1 MQGSYGREEAGLFDR
16 VIIIVMDSV
25 GIGEL
30 PDAHLYGDDGANTL
44 GHIYRDIEDFSLP
57 TLEKLG
63 IGNIQ
68 GTKYIRK
75 SSAPIGCYGRAAERS
90 KGKDTITGHWEITG
104 IILDKPFPTY
114 PNGFPEELI
123 RRFEELVGRKILG
136 NKAASGTEIIE
147 ELGAVH
153 METGYPIVYTSA
165 DSVFQ
170 IAAHEEIVPVEVLY
184 EMCEAAREMLTGEQR
199 VARVIARPFVGKPG
213 EFTRTAKRRDYSVEP
228 PTATLL
234 DHAVE
239 QGCSVTAVGKIYDIF
254 AGRGISRYVHTGS
267 NRDGMEKTMDYI
279 KENDKGIIFTNLV
292 DFDMK
297 YGHRNN
303 AEGYGAA
310 LRDFD
315 SGLCVLLDCLKKRDL
330 LILTADHGCDPT
342 TESTDHSR
350 EYVPILAY
358 GKMLRRGV
366 DIGTRESFADIGA
379 TAARALGI
387 KGISAGNSFLDSIV

>member
-1 MQGSYGREEAGLFDR
+1 LFDR

-30 PDAHLYGDDGANTL
+30 PDAHLYGDEGANTL
-44 GHIYRDIEDFSLP
+44 GHIYRDVEGFSLP

-63 IGNIQ
+63 IGDIQ
-68 GTKYIRK
+68 GTRYIGK
-75 SSAPIGCYGRAAERS
+75 SSAPIGCFGRAAEKS

-123 RRFEELVGRKILG
+123 RRFEKLVGRRVLG
-136 NKAASGTEIIE
+136 NKAASGTQIIE
-147 ELGAVH
+147 ELGAAH

-170 IAAHEEIVPVEVLY
+170 IAAHEEIVPVEDLY
-184 EMCEAAREMLTGEQR
+184 GMCEAAREMLTGEHR

-213 EFTRTAKRRDYSVEP
+213 EFIRTARRRDYSVEP
-228 PTATLL
+228 PAATLL

-239 QGCSVTAVGKIYDIF
+239 QGYSVTAVGKIYDIF
-254 AGRGISRYVHTGS
+254 AGRGISRHVHTGS

-279 KENDKGIIFTNLV
+279 NENGKGIIFTNLV

-303 AEGYGAA
+303 TEGYGAA
-310 LRDFD
+310 LREFD
-315 SGLCVLLDCLKKRDL
+315 SWLSGLLDCLKEKDL
-330 LILTADHGCDPT
+330 LIITADHGCDPT

-379 TAARALGI
+379 TAAQALGI
-387 KGISAGNSFLDSIV
+387 KGLCVGNSFLDSIV

>member
-1 MQGSYGREEAGLFDR
+1 MFDR

-30 PDAHLYGDDGANTL
+30 PDAHLYGDEGANTL
-44 GHIYRDIEDFSLP
+44 GHIYRDVEGFSLP

-63 IGNIQ
+63 IGDIQ
-68 GTKYIRK
+68 GTRYIGK
-75 SSAPIGCYGRAAERS
+75 SSAPIGCFGRAAEKS

-104 IILDKPFPTY
+104 IILDMPFPTY

-123 RRFEELVGRKILG
+123 RRFEKLVGRRVLG
-136 NKAASGTEIIE
+136 NKAASGTQIIE
-147 ELGAVH
+147 ELGAAH

-170 IAAHEEIVPVEVLY
+170 IAAHEEIEPGEDLY
-184 EMCEAAREMLTGEQR
+184 GMCEAARDLLTGEHR
-199 VARVIARPFVGKPG
+199 VARVIARPFAGKPG
-213 EFTRTAKRRDYSVEP
+213 EFIRTAKRRDYSVEP
-228 PTATLL
+228 PAATLL

-239 QGCSVTAVGKIYDIF
+239 QGYSVTAVGKIYDIF
-254 AGRGISRYVHTGS
+254 AGRGISRHVHTGS

-279 KENDKGIIFTNLV
+279 NENGKGIIFTNLV

-303 AEGYGAA
+303 TEGYGAA
-310 LRDFD
+310 LREFD
-315 SGLCVLLDCLKKRDL
+315 SWLSGLLDCLKEKDL
-330 LILTADHGCDPT
+330 LIITADHGCDPT

-379 TAARALGI
+379 TAAQALGI
-387 KGISAGNSFLDSIV
+387 KGLGVGNSFLDSIVSRGDVL